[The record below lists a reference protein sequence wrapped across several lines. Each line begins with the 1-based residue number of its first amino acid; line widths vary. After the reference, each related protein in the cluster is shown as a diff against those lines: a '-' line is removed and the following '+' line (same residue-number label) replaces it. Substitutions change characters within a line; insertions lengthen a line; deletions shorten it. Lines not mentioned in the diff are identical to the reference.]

1 MLIKKAKIDDIEQL
15 IKLRIDYLVE
25 ERGNLSNDEESAI
38 KKQLKS
44 YLEKHISDDS
54 FVGIVADVEGVI
66 ASTAFLA
73 ISERPANPIF
83 ITGLKGTI
91 LNVLTYPEYRRK
103 GIATKVLEALIEE
116 AKRANV
122 SSIELM
128 ATTDGRYLYEK
139 LGFKETTYTAMRLQ
153 L

>member
-1 MLIKKAKIDDIEQL
+1 MLIRKANINDIEQL

-25 ERGNLSNDEESAI
+25 ERGSLSKDEESAI

-44 YLEKHISDDS
+44 YFQKHISDDS

-66 ASTAFLA
+66 ASTAFLV
-73 ISERPANPIF
+73 ISERPANPAF

-91 LNVLTYPEYRRK
+91 YNVLTYPEYRRK

-122 SSIELM
+122 SSVELM
-128 ATTDGRYLYEK
+128 ATKDGKYLYEK
-139 LGFKETTYTAMRLQ
+139 LGFKEPTFTAMRLQ